1 MLKINKITVYTI
13 EKPFEKPLQNAVYKL
28 YGARHIFVELEA
40 EGIKGIG
47 EVICFEE
54 DQAKAFCA
62 YIESMK
68 DRILGQ
74 DARYS
79 KKIWKNLYIS
89 MSGIGHSGLS
99 MQALGAVDMALWDL
113 NARALNTPV
122 WRLLGGQRE
131 ELPVYV
137 TGGWLGTD
145 EELVNEALGYQK
157 AGYTRFKMKLGKRD
171 WREDIARIK
180 LVLEAC
186 GEAFEVMVD
195 INQGWDVKTC
205 LRAAPYLEEL
215 GVTHLEEP
223 VYAMNY
229 EEQRFIKERVRMDVV
244 AGEKLYGLNETS
256 ELLMRKCVDKMNP
269 DLVRCGGITGY
280 MEVLAVADVCH
291 IPVSSHAYPY
301 FSVPCIAAAF
311 AGEMAEIIPTWDQGV
326 FAEDFAVI
334 NGLHKLNQSPGFGC
348 ELSEKALHE
357 WCVSKSVFMNHMF

>member
-1 MLKINKITVYTI
+1 
-13 EKPFEKPLQNAVYKL
+13 
-28 YGARHIFVELEA
+28 
-40 EGIKGIG
+40 
-47 EVICFEE
+47 
-54 DQAKAFCA
+54 
-62 YIESMK
+62 
-68 DRILGQ
+68 
-74 DARYS
+74 
-79 KKIWKNLYIS
+79 
-89 MSGIGHSGLS
+89 
-99 MQALGAVDMALWDL
+99 
-113 NARALNTPV
+113 
-122 WRLLGGQRE
+122 
-131 ELPVYV
+131 
-137 TGGWLGTD
+137 
-145 EELVNEALGYQK
+145 
-157 AGYTRFKMKLGKRD
+157 
-171 WREDIARIK
+171 
-180 LVLEAC
+180 
-186 GEAFEVMVD
+186 
-195 INQGWDVKTC
+195 
-205 LRAAPYLEEL
+205 
-215 GVTHLEEP
+215 
-223 VYAMNY
+223 MNY

>member
-13 EKPFEKPLQNAVYKL
+13 ERPFEKPLQNAVYKL

-40 EGIKGIG
+40 DGIRGIG

-54 DQAKAFCA
+54 DQARAFCA

-74 DARYS
+74 DARYI
-79 KKIWKNLYIS
+79 KKIWRNLYIS

-99 MQALGAVDMALWDL
+99 MQALGAIDTALWDL

-122 WRLLGGQRE
+122 WRILGAGKE
-131 ELPVYV
+131 EIPVYV

-145 EELVNEALGYQK
+145 EELVKEALSYKRQ
-157 AGYTRFKMKLGKRD
+157 GYTRFKMKLGKRD
-171 WREDIARIK
+171 WHEDIARIK
-180 LVLEAC
+180 LVQEAC
-186 GEAFEVMVD
+186 GPGFEVMVD

-205 LRAAPYLEEL
+205 LRVVPYLEEL

-229 EEQRFIKERVRMDVV
+229 EEQKFIKDHVAMDVV
-244 AGEKLYGLNETS
+244 AGEKLYGINETA
-256 ELLMRKCVDKMNP
+256 ELLMRKCVDRMNP

-280 MEVLAVADVCH
+280 MEVIAVADACH

-301 FSVPCIAAAF
+301 FSIPCIAAAST
-311 AGEMAEIIPTWDQGV
+311 GDMAEIIPTWDQGV
-326 FAEDFAVI
+326 FSNDFAVT
-334 NGLHKLNQSPGFGC
+334 NGVHKLTQEPGFGC
-348 ELSEKALHE
+348 RLSERALGK
-357 WCVSKSVFMNHMF
+357 WCISKSVFIK